1 MEMRKTNV
9 KMNKPIYLGISI
21 LDVSKTLMNE
31 FWYNYIKPKY
41 QDNAELC

>member
-1 MEMRKTNV
+1 MRKTNV